1 MEEIR
6 KSAKTVDDAIA
17 AALAELGAAREEV
30 DITVIDEGSKGFL
43 GMFGSKDGK
52 EKLQSRKGSG
62 NFLKRSIF
70 EHGADCK
77 NQNRAE
83 GQAPVY

>member
-1 MEEIR
+1 MKDFKVI
-6 KSAKTVDDAIA
+6 
-17 AALAELGAAREEV
+17 EV
-30 DITVIDEGSKGFL
+30 
-43 GMFGSKDGK
+43 
-52 EKLQSRKGSG
+52 
-62 NFLKRSIF
+62 KRSIF